1 MLGMKGDITLPTHES
16 PHVNK
21 TQDLPLQT
29 LCDSIFR
36 KSLIPRSNSYEVP
49 FSGCSSQTWD
59 PCPLPVLNPKTKFYA
74 SFSLTLFSVHVSLGK
89 GCFLSLPKDTCV

>member
-16 PHVNK
+16 PHVN
-21 TQDLPLQT
+21 
-29 LCDSIFR
+29 
-36 KSLIPRSNSYEVP
+36 NSYEVP